1 MLFSVDLKIMCLK
14 LHFIYLFFS
23 LESKSKNTSQSQ
35 DRASPYPKL
44 PAALDSHNYAKSPL
58 MEGLAS
64 GQTDCQP
71 HYEDYSGSDYSD
83 DESRLLE
90 KDMSDDASKDISSSE
105 FKLPEAN
112 ENSMMPLSINTSPD
126 ILKPLSIQTKFET
139 SPAPSA
145 SSTDT
150 SSEVGSAFNSPVQSM
165 HSTYSQGSP
174 NSTKSCKQ
182 SDIFEDVRDIK
193 KFVVIRMSSG
203 CGGDIQNIPDSSVKD
218 RCKSDNLRKNSDSH
232 ADSSGE
238 PAPKR
243 VRVDSENSGSSFE
256 NVSSTDKQDAE
267 INNSGKKHAEIH
279 DNCDKANAQA
289 SKHPHLIEPHRFAP
303 KVIFMKF
310 VTFYSWLHLF

>member
-1 MLFSVDLKIMCLK
+1 MIFHS
-14 LHFIYLFFS
+14 S
-23 LESKSKNTSQSQ
+23 LESKSKTTQSQ

-83 DESRLLE
+83 DESRLTE
-90 KDMSDDASKDISSSE
+90 KDISDDASKNISCSE
-105 FKLPEAN
+105 VKMPEAS

-126 ILKPLSIQTKFET
+126 ILRPLSIQTKFET

-203 CGGDIQNIPDSSVKD
+203 CTNDMQNIPDSSVKD
-218 RCKSDNLRKNSDSH
+218 GCKSGSIRKSSDSH
-232 ADSSGE
+232 VDSSGE
-238 PAPKR
+238 PALKR
-243 VRVDSENSGSSFE
+243 IRVDSENSASSFE
-256 NVSSTDKQDAE
+256 NVSSTDKQVAE
-267 INNSGKKHAEIH
+267 INSSRVKHSEIH
-279 DNCDKANAQA
+279 ENCDKTNAQA

-303 KVIFMKF
+303 KVILLNC
-310 VTFYSWLHLF
+310 VTFHSFSYCNYFNDTEIFKGL